1 MIILEI
7 SWCLIE
13 KGCDICTKDYRVH
26 VFSPLAVKISL
37 KPNYSISTMESF
49 VGLSLISVAIYNIPF
64 LPWSSVFALRP
75 CGLRLYTFRDPA
87 RCALIQKKIQ
97 DRSSVT
103 TDDGKSIGYSFGFW
117 YFLHINE
124 VAWILGT
131 RGSVERL
138 LRDDDDA
145 PVVVV

>member
-1 MIILEI
+1 
-7 SWCLIE
+7 
-13 KGCDICTKDYRVH
+13 
-26 VFSPLAVKISL
+26 
-37 KPNYSISTMESF
+37 MESF

-75 CGLRLYTFRDPA
+75 CGLRVYSLRDDKT
-87 RCALIQKKIQ
+87 RALIQKKIQ

-117 YFLHINE
+117 YFLHMSE
-124 VAWILGT
+124 VVWILGT
-131 RGSVERL
+131 RASVERL
-138 LRDDDDA
+138 LRDDDDS

>member
-1 MIILEI
+1 
-7 SWCLIE
+7 
-13 KGCDICTKDYRVH
+13 
-26 VFSPLAVKISL
+26 
-37 KPNYSISTMESF
+37 MESF

-64 LPWSSVFALRP
+64 LPWSSIFALRP
-75 CGLRLYTFRDPA
+75 CGLRLYAFRDDKT
-87 RCALIQKKIQ
+87 RALIQKKIQ

-117 YFLHINE
+117 YCLHMSE

-131 RGSVERL
+131 RTSVERL
-138 LRDDDDA
+138 IRDDDDS